1 MTATPKIGIPAV
13 QPGQDTAEYINSLT
27 DDRIMQPYYAF
38 YGAGTELPPD
48 DPELVE
54 LIRLRNA
61 AAQTCQYCAS
71 IRLNGLT
78 NLGDDISAKVVRFE
92 TCADFTDRQK
102 AALRLAAAFLE
113 VPSELSQQAR
123 DEALE
128 HFTPAEIVGL
138 LYKLTTFLINK
149 PRAALGID
157 RPLDPDR
164 LTAI

>member
-1 MTATPKIGIPAV
+1 MTNPKIDIPAV

-27 DDRIMQPYYAF
+27 DDSIMQPYYAF
-38 YGAGTELPPD
+38 YGAATELPPLD
-48 DPELVE
+48 SELVE

-71 IRLNGLT
+71 VRLNGLT
-78 NLGDDISAKVVRFE
+78 NLGEDTAEKVVHFE

-102 AALRLAAAFLE
+102 AALRLATAFLE
-113 VPSELSQQAR
+113 MPSELSEEAR
-123 DEALE
+123 TEALA

-138 LYKLTTFLINK
+138 MYRLTTFLINK

-157 RPLDPDR
+157 RPLDTER